1 MPAALRKMSAPRAA
15 TQPLSLHVLARGSPS
30 NSVPRAADSSR
41 RPRGLGR
48 PRAAAVEAWPPR
60 LDHLGAG
67 AAAAAAF
74 LPTNVHSAAGRA
86 PPAGLCNSGQ
96 PPPAAHAHFPP
107 RMKRTPAPARFPAA
121 AAAAAASRRTPGGLR
136 AAQKAGT
143 ESPRKAGARSRTG
156 ALRTRRMRRGVSRS
170 GPSQIT
176 ERRRRLEES
185 LGRGRQPTAVS
196 ARGEAQAAAAA
207 AAAVA
212 AAALGLR

>member
-1 MPAALRKMSAPRAA
+1 MLLRFGENEHLRGHLLCAFKCRHPEPQPSYFRCTCWLAVRPATPS
-15 TQPLSLHVLARGSPS
+15 RGP
-30 NSVPRAADSSR
+30 PTHSR

-67 AAAAAAF
+67 AAPAAAF

-86 PPAGLCNSGQ
+86 PPAGLYNPGQ

-107 RMKRTPAPARFPAA
+107 RMKRTPAPARLAA
-121 AAAAAASRRTPGGLR
+121 AAARRTPGGLR
-136 AAQKAGT
+136 AAQKEGT
-143 ESPRKAGARSRTG
+143 ESPRKAGAPSRTS

-176 ERRRRLEES
+176 
-185 LGRGRQPTAVS
+185 
-196 ARGEAQAAAAA
+196 
-207 AAAVA
+207 
-212 AAALGLR
+212 